1 MRKDSPAYILLFIVA
16 ISIVL
21 GLGVSVVHYA
31 TQAMLARNER
41 LYRNRILA
49 EAFSL
54 SVSGDT
60 PQDYE
65 RAVEQALQTDTVSSG
80 GYQTTVYRLEG
91 AGKDR
96 VGFVFSG
103 MGFWDRITGILVL
116 TPDLQQIAALRFFE
130 EKETPGLGARI
141 TEKSFTSQFE
151 GLTIDW
157 DARQNEYI
165 LVGQG
170 REGMPNRVDAIT
182 GATQTS
188 MAVMRILNNDLGRF
202 AEAYRQE
209 G

>member
-1 MRKDSPAYILLFIVA
+1 MKKDSPAYILLFIIA

-31 TQAMLARNER
+31 TQEMLARNER

-49 EAFSL
+49 DAFTL
-54 SVSGDT
+54 SVEGDT
-60 PQDYE
+60 PEAYE
-65 RAVEQALQTDTVSSG
+65 RAVEQALETDTVSSE
-80 GYQTTVYRLEG
+80 GYRTVIYRLER
-91 AGKDR
+91 AGEQR
-96 VGFVFSG
+96 VGLVFSG

-116 TPDLQQIAALRFFE
+116 TPSLEQITNLRFFE

-141 TEKSFTSQFE
+141 TEKSFTEQFQ
-151 GLTIDW
+151 GLEIDW
-157 DARQNEYI
+157 NAGPNEHI
-165 LVGQG
+165 LIGQG

-188 MAVMRILNNDLGRF
+188 MAVMRILNNELERF
-202 AEAYRQE
+202 AEAYRRE